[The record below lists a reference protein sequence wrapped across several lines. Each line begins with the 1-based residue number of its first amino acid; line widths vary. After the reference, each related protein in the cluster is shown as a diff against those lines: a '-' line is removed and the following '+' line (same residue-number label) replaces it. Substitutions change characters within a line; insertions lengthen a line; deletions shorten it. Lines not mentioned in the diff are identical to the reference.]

1 MLDTRVTT
9 ASFASSGLRPLQ
21 CGRRPILL
29 LHGFL
34 ATPRA
39 LGRLAV
45 RLRWSGYRAHCVD
58 LGGLFGR
65 FNTRTVEEMA
75 CILAE
80 RVEQLALR
88 SSGRANRSGRPLAG
102 RAGRAVLRSE
112 AERGSPCAPP
122 R

>member
-9 ASFASSGLRPLQ
+9 ASLAPSGLRPLP
-21 CGRRPILL
+21 CGGRPILL

-45 RLRWSGYRAHCVD
+45 RLRRSGYRAHCVA

-65 FNTRTVEEMA
+65 FNTRRVEELA
-75 CILAE
+75 CTLAA
-80 RVEQLALR
+80 RVAHLARDHPAQRIDLVVR
-88 SSGRANRSGRPLAG
+88 SRGRLLGRYSGKKPSGP
-102 RAGRAVLRSE
+102 
-112 AERGSPCAPP
+112 
-122 R
+122 